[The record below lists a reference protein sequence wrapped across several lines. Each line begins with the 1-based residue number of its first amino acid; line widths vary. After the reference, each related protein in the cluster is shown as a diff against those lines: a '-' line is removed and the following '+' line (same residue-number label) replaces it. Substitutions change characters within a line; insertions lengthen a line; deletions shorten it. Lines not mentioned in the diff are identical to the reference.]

1 MKKIP
6 YALILLVAYIVMT
19 FLGARVAMDG
29 GTVMQLSNLLIF
41 VGPMV
46 LAVLMIIGLKK
57 PMVGI
62 ASIVCM
68 LLGIAWVCVSCVR
81 ISELIDMISAA
92 EAEYGDGRHL
102 LVHLPSII
110 AGVFNAL
117 LYLAV
122 AGKLQEDEVTGGYSA
137 LAVLGILLTLVLT
150 FALKD
155 YIGIYSILYMIPN
168 LIHLAL
174 LKNLP
179 AAFLR
184 PETCKKLAVKHI
196 VTLAILMAAY
206 IMHDQLISLIMGI

>member
-81 ISELIDMISAA
+81 ISELVDMISAA
-92 EAEYGDGRHL
+92 EAEYGDGLHL

-137 LAVLGILLTLVLT
+137 LAALGLLATLVSPFLLMQYT
-150 FALKD
+150 FPGVTL
-155 YIGIYSILYMIPN
+155 SVIPS
-168 LIHLAL
+168 LIHITF

-196 VTLAILMAAY
+196 VTLAILMAAF